1 MNLEA
6 RKIEFVKEFLKIQ
19 SEEVI
24 SKLEK
29 ILMKEN
35 KSYSEDNEFK
45 PMTVAE
51 FNERIDRSLEDS
63 KNNNVIKATDLKAK
77 IDKWN

>member
-6 RKIEFVKEFLKIQ
+6 RKIEFVQAFLKIQ

-29 ILMKEN
+29 ILRKEH
-35 KSYSEDNEFK
+35 KSYAEDDSFK
-45 PMTVAE
+45 PMTVQE
-51 FNERIDRSLEDS
+51 LNDQIDSSLEDS
-63 KNNNVIKATDLKAK
+63 KNDRVISAKDLKEEVK
-77 IDKWN
+77 KWQ

>member
-35 KSYSEDNEFK
+35 KSYSEDSEFM

-51 FNERIDRSLEDS
+51 FNDQIDRSLEDS
-63 KNNNVIKATDLKAK
+63 KNDRVISAKDLKEEIK
-77 IDKWN
+77 KWR

>member
-29 ILMKEN
+29 ILIKEN
-35 KSYSEDNEFK
+35 KTYSEDNEFK
-45 PMTVAE
+45 PMTVEE
-51 FNERIDRSLEDS
+51 FNDQIHRSLEDS
-63 KNNNVIKATDLKAK
+63 KNDRVISAKDLKEEIK
-77 IDKWN
+77 KWR

>member
-6 RKIEFVKEFLKIQ
+6 RKIEFVKEFLKLT

-29 ILMKEN
+29 ILINEIQNTKDQLFEPI
-35 KSYSEDNEFK
+35 SEYKLNR
-45 PMTVAE
+45 
-51 FNERIDRSLEDS
+51 RIDQSEADFLANRYKTSAELLS
-63 KNNNVIKATDLKAK
+63 KYE
-77 IDKWN
+77 

>member
-24 SKLEK
+24 AKLEK
-29 ILMKEN
+29 ILMKE
-35 KSYSEDNEFK
+35 SRFYSENNEFI
-45 PMTVAE
+45 PMTVEE
-51 FNERIDRSLEDS
+51 FNDQIERSLEDS
-63 KNNNVIKATDLKAK
+63 ENNRVISAKDLKEEIK
-77 IDKWN
+77 KWR

>member
-35 KSYSEDNEFK
+35 KSYSEDTEFR

-51 FNERIDRSLEDS
+51 FNDQIDRSLEDS
-63 KNNNVIKATDLKAK
+63 KNDRVISAKDLKEEIK
-77 IDKWN
+77 KWR